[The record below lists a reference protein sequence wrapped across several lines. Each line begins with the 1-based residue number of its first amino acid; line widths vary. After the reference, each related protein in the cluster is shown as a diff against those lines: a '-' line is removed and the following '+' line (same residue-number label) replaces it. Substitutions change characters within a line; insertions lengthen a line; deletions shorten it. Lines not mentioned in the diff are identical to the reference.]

1 MPEDRR
7 QEWAAAPTILWFT
20 VFAVAAIVARD
31 RGVTAFADRIAKRSE
46 PQAPRPGGLFGT
58 SGGPDVA
65 DVETDTDTDT
75 DADRD
80 PDPVRGGGTAPGTGS
95 GSAARPAAAA
105 RQRIEDTCV
114 DGTADA
120 CKRWAMEGFY
130 RAVAAARAGTA
141 RSPVRVSYYGDSVTS
156 TDAIPARVRS
166 RLQTELGDGGPGW
179 IWAARPH
186 RFVHHEGVSIANTG
200 TWTTWIV
207 SLSPAADGLHGVG
220 GSTTQ
225 TVSGTAKL
233 SSKTPFTR
241 IEVYYLGQPNGGS
254 ADVVVGGEVKATVD
268 TARDPKQPGF
278 VEVQAAAPTKVVELA
293 TRGKVRFFGLAL
305 ENATGAVVD
314 NMGLISATVK
324 NMAHNQ
330 ADHWASQLAHRDADL
345 VIVMLGANEAE
356 WLPAGKA
363 AMAEYR
369 ARYEKILAPI
379 RTGVP
384 ESACLV
390 VSPLDQA
397 QSAEGNLASRPVMP
411 MLVAAQRAAAQA
423 TGCAFF
429 SAYDWA
435 GGKGSAARWYKRRLV
450 GDDFQH
456 LSRKGA
462 NKLADAIVDSLL
474 AGAQGFQAN

>member
-1 MPEDRR
+1 
-7 QEWAAAPTILWFT
+7 

-31 RGVTAFADRIAKRSE
+31 RGVTAFADRIAKR
-46 PQAPRPGGLFGT
+46 PDQQARPGAGGLFGT

-65 DVETDTDTDT
+65 DL
-75 DADRD
+75 DADAEADADD
-80 PDPVRGGGTAPGTGS
+80 PDGGGAAAGAGAGS
-95 GSAARPAAAA
+95 GAVAKKKGQP
-105 RQRIEDTCV
+105 IEDVCV
-114 DGTADA
+114 DGPPTA
-120 CKRWAMEGFY
+120 CKRWATEGFQ
-130 RAVAAARAGTA
+130 RAVAAARGGSATG
-141 RSPVRVSYYGDSVTS
+141 PVRVSYYGDSVTS

-186 RFVHHEGVSIANTG
+186 RYVHHEGISISNTG
-200 TWTTWIV
+200 SWQTWIV
-207 SLSPAADGLHGVG
+207 SLSPVGDGLHGVG
-220 GSTTQ
+220 GATAQTT
-225 TVSGTAKL
+225 SGTAKL
-233 SSKTPFTR
+233 TSKTEFSA
-241 IEVYYLGQPNGGS
+241 IDVHYLAQPGGGS
-254 ADVVVGGEVKATVD
+254 ADIVVGGEVKATFD
-268 TARDPKQPGF
+268 TAGDPKEPRFQK
-278 VEVQAAAPTKVVELA
+278 VQLPAPTKVVELK
-293 TRGKVRFFGLAL
+293 TRGKVRVFGLAL
-305 ENATGAVVD
+305 ENASGAVVD

-324 NMAHNQ
+324 NMAQNKPE
-330 ADHWASQLAHRDADL
+330 HWSGQLAHRNADL

-369 ARYEKILAPI
+369 TRYEKILAPI

-384 ESACLV
+384 NATCLV
-390 VSPLDQA
+390 IPPLDQA

-411 MLVAAQRAAAQA
+411 VLVAAQRAAAQTA
-423 TGCAFF
+423 GCAFW

-462 NKLADAIVDSLL
+462 NKLADAIVDALL
-474 AGAQGFQAN
+474 AHVPGSQAE